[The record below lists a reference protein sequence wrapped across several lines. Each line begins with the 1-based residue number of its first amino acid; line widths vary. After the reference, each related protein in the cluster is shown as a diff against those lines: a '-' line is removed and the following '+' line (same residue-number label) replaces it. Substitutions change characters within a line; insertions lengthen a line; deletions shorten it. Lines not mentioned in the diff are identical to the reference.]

1 MNTETQSESFLR
13 ALGPLE
19 SYAWLID
26 PISPKH
32 FTITAEVTGTTSVD
46 AWAAALHAV
55 QSRHPLINARVN
67 TDNSLPLHFVYDSSA
82 KIPLR
87 VVRLNKIT
95 DVEQEIKREFSA
107 PFGTGDI
114 PLLRA
119 ALLYSETR
127 CIIIMTSHHSIAD
140 GLSLTHFIRD
150 VLDSLAG
157 TALATLP
164 LQPTVED
171 ICIKADTPVAS
182 INMPTG
188 TPTPVPYTERSL
200 AKLNIF
206 RRRLTPALSSG
217 IRLRAK
223 QENTTVHGAL
233 AAAFA
238 LAFARTS
245 ASSDSKNPVRI
256 CTPIDARKFFALD
269 YGLSFSVLFPTYGY
283 DARSSSEF
291 WDLARAVTDDLQPIR
306 TQQGMATF
314 INQFHDFMD
323 NPELNKLIN
332 FDKQSCAPDI
342 LISNLGVLP
351 FSPQFGELTLESVW
365 GPNVLIGTEGEQT
378 IGVSTLHDSIHLI
391 HTSYQSLPE
400 FLHNAEEILI
410 SAVKLNSQN

>member
-1 MNTETQSESFLR
+1 MNTDTQSGSFLR

-32 FTITAEVTGTTSVD
+32 FTITAEVTGSTSVD

-67 TDNSLPLHFVYDSSA
+67 TDSSQPLHFVYDSSA

-87 VVRLNKIT
+87 VVRLDKLT
-95 DVEQEIKREFSA
+95 DIEQEIKREFSA

-119 ALLYSETR
+119 ALLYSDTR
-127 CIIIMTSHHSIAD
+127 CVIIMTSHHSIAD

-157 TALATLP
+157 KVLVTLP

-182 INMPTG
+182 INIPTG
-188 TPTPVPYTERSL
+188 TSTPVPYTERSL

-206 RRRLTPALSSG
+206 RRRLSPELSSG

-223 QENTTVHGAL
+223 KENTTVHGAL

-238 LAFARTS
+238 LAFTRTS
-245 ASSDSKNPVRI
+245 TAINSNTPVRI

-269 YGLSFSVLFPTYGY
+269 YGLSFSELFPTYGY
-283 DARSSSEF
+283 DARLTTKF
-291 WDLARAVTDDLQPIR
+291 WDLARAVTDDLQPVR
-306 TQQGMATF
+306 TQQGMATV
-314 INQFHDFMD
+314 INQFQDFMN
-323 NPELNKLIN
+323 NPELNRLIN

-342 LISNLGVLP
+342 LISNLGILP
-351 FSPQFGELTLESVW
+351 FSSQFGELTLESVW

-378 IGVSTLHDSIHLI
+378 IGVATLHDTIHLI
-391 HTSYQSLPE
+391 HTSYKPLPD
-400 FLHNAEEILI
+400 FLNTAEEILT
-410 SAVKLNSQN
+410 SVLDEKLPA

>member
-1 MNTETQSESFLR
+1 MNNETQSESFLR
-13 ALGPLE
+13 TLGPLE

-32 FTITAEVTGTTSVD
+32 FTVTAEVTGKTSVA

-55 QSRHPLINARVN
+55 QARHPLINARVD
-67 TDNSLPLHFVYDSSA
+67 TEHLGPLHFIYDASA
-82 KIPLR
+82 NIPLR
-87 VVRLNKIT
+87 VVRLDKIT

-107 PFGTGDI
+107 PFGIGDI

-119 ALLYSETR
+119 ALLYSDTR
-127 CIIIMTSHHSIAD
+127 CVIIITSHHSIAD

-157 TALATLP
+157 KVLTPLL

-188 TPTPVPYTERSL
+188 TQAPVPYIERSL
-200 AKLNIF
+200 AKLNIC
-206 RRRLTPALSSG
+206 RRRLSPELSTG

-223 QENTTVHGAL
+223 KENTTVHGAL

-238 LAFARTS
+238 LAFAR
-245 ASSDSKNPVRI
+245 DSIDANTPVRI

-269 YGLSFSVLFPTYGY
+269 YGMSFSVLFPTYGY
-283 DARSSSEF
+283 ETSATTAF
-291 WDLARAVTDDLQPIR
+291 WNLARAVTDDLRPIR

-314 INQFHDFMD
+314 INHFQAFMD
-323 NPELNKLIN
+323 NPELNELIN
-332 FDKQSCAPDI
+332 FDKQSCAPDV

-351 FSPQFGELTLESVW
+351 FSSQFGELTLESVW

-378 IGVSTLHDSIHLI
+378 IGVATLHDAIHLI
-391 HTSYQSLPE
+391 HTSYQPLPA
-400 FLHNAEEILI
+400 FLNTAEEILN
-410 SAVKLNSQN
+410 SALSETLSS

>member
-1 MNTETQSESFLR
+1 MNTQTQSESFLR
-13 ALGPLE
+13 ELGPLE

-32 FTITAEVTGTTSVD
+32 FTITAEVTGTTSVE

-67 TDNSLPLHFVYDSSA
+67 TDDHKPLHFIYDSSA

-87 VVRLNKIT
+87 VVRLNKTT

-119 ALLYSETR
+119 ALLYSDTR

-157 TALATLP
+157 RALATLP

-182 INMPTG
+182 IKMPTG
-188 TPTPVPYTERSL
+188 TLTPVPYAERSL

-206 RRRLTPALSSG
+206 RRKLSPELSSS

-223 QENTTVHGAL
+223 KENTTVHGAL

-238 LAFARTS
+238 LSFVRT
-245 ASSDSKNPVRI
+245 SSDSKDPVRI

-283 DARSSSEF
+283 DASSSTEF

-306 TQQGMATF
+306 TRQGMATF
-314 INQFHDFMD
+314 INQFNDFMA
-323 NPELNKLIN
+323 NPALNELIN
-332 FDKQSCAPDI
+332 FDKQSCAPDV

-351 FSPQFGELTLESVW
+351 FPAHFGELTLESVW

-378 IGVSTLHDSIHLI
+378 IGVSTLHDSIHLT
-391 HTSYQSLPE
+391 HTSYHPLPD
-400 FLHNAEEILI
+400 FLHNAVEILI
-410 SAVKLNSQN
+410 SAINPKSDI

>member
-1 MNTETQSESFLR
+1 MSKETAGESFLR

-19 SYAWLID
+19 TYAWLID

-32 FTITAEVTGTTSVD
+32 FTVTAEVVGATSVD
-46 AWAAALHAV
+46 AWAAAFHAV
-55 QSRHPLINARVN
+55 QARHPLINARVN
-67 TDNSLPLHFVYDSSA
+67 TDRSQPLHFVYDSSA

-87 VVRLNKIT
+87 VVRLDKIT
-95 DVEQEIKREFSA
+95 DIEQEIKREFSA
-107 PFGTGDI
+107 PFGIGDI

-119 ALLYSETR
+119 ALLYSDTR
-127 CIIIMTSHHSIAD
+127 CIIIITSHHSIAD

-157 TALATLP
+157 KVLVNLS

-188 TPTPVPYTERSL
+188 TQTPVPYTERSL
-200 AKLNIF
+200 AKLNVF
-206 RRRLTPALSSG
+206 RRRLSTELSSG

-223 QENTTVHGAL
+223 KENTTVHGAL
-233 AAAFA
+233 SAAFA
-238 LAFARTS
+238 LAFAHTS
-245 ASSDSKNPVRI
+245 PLTDSNNPIRI

-283 DARSSSEF
+283 DVRPTTKF
-291 WDLARAVTDDLQPIR
+291 WNLARAVTDDLQPIR

-314 INQFHDFMD
+314 INHFQTFMN
-323 NPELNKLIN
+323 NPELNEIIN

-351 FSPQFGELTLESVW
+351 FSSRFGELTLESVW

-378 IGVSTLHDSIHLI
+378 IGVATLHDTIHLI
-391 HTSYQSLPE
+391 HTSYKPLPE
-400 FLHNAEEILI
+400 FLNTAEKILI
-410 SAVKLNSQN
+410 SSLEENSLL